1 MTEEQLLELLK
12 KVWSRETSA
21 DEAMEELLG
30 LGEKRYARDVTNK
43 VFTVGV
49 TLNIDCS
56 YGAEY
61 TTGV

>member
-1 MTEEQLLELLK
+1 MTEDQLLEVLK
-12 KVWSRETSA
+12 SVWSRETSA
-21 DEAMEELLG
+21 DQAMEQLLS

-49 TLNIDCS
+49 TLNVDCS

-61 TTGV
+61 TTRV